1 VEITEAKTKEWLKL
15 EVSHD
20 FDLLKLAWIQLW
32 DVDNFTGFP
41 KSSKSSK
48 SEFGAKSYAHN
59 TNLDCGKKLQQH
71 KTVVH
76 KRSGVQN
83 LLKLAWFQLWVVEN
97 FISFSKS
104 TRSSKSKFGAK
115 SYGQNTTSI
124 LFYVRGPVAIRFEGP
139 VHQFRS
145 SNGYLW
151 RLVHMEVRCAGL
163 VHHRKLHNCFLTANF
178 GWGSIYTTLP
188 NHL

>member
-32 DVDNFTGFP
+32 DVDDFTGFP

-76 KRSGVQN
+76 KRSDVQN

-124 LFYVRGPVAIRFEGP
+124 LFCLRGPVRHRTDPIW
-139 VHQFRS
+139 RS
-145 SNGYLW
+145 SAPIQKLQ
-151 RLVHMEVRCAGL
+151 RLP
-163 VHHRKLHNCFLTANF
+163 LTASTH
-178 GWGSIYTTLP
+178 GGPLRRSGAP
-188 NHL
+188 QKAA